1 MLNPPGLS
9 GEPSIPNARI
19 GIMYKA
25 AGVLLPFIAVAQY
38 GDFCEVG
45 KLICVNYP
53 ISGELVAVVVLE
65 VVE

>member
-1 MLNPPGLS
+1 MSL
-9 GEPSIPNARI
+9 
-19 GIMYKA
+19 YKA

-65 VVE
+65 VVD